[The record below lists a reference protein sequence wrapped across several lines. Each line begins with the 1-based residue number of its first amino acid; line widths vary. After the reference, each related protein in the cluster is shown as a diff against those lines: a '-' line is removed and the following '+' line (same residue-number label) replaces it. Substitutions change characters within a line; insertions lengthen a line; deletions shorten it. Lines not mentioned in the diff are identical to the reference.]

1 MLKLLY
7 TKIYIIIENN
17 INVSK
22 LCEKMSFTK
31 YLCHRIPERS
41 FFIKGHQ
48 FPVCARCTGFY
59 TGLVVYLIFNLFYK
73 HPYDMN
79 MLFISMVLM
88 IPVAIDG
95 GTQYFGPRESTN
107 NLRFI
112 TGFIGGIGLIIFL
125 KIIIRWAFN
134 VL

>member
-1 MLKLLY
+1 MLNCVDIMNL
-7 TKIYIIIENN
+7 
-17 INVSK
+17 
-22 LCEKMSFTK
+22 TK
-31 YLCHRIPERS
+31 YICHRIPERS

-59 TGLVVYLIFNLFYK
+59 TGLAVFLIFDYFYEINC
-73 HPYDMN
+73 DIN
-79 MLFISMVLM
+79 TLIISMILM

-95 GTQYFGPRESTN
+95 ITQYFGPRESTN

-125 KIIIRWAFN
+125 KIIMRWILN
-134 VL
+134 VLL